1 MRVFQRPFDN
11 HAAQWNH
18 AITQT
23 GIATPWVLALDA
35 DYVATP
41 AFVAELARCDLDGA
55 TAGYRC
61 RFVYCVEGTPLRG
74 ALYPP
79 VIALFRRV
87 GARYVQ
93 DGHTQRLHID
103 GPVGAIAS
111 PLLHDDRK
119 PLDRWIGAQARYAR
133 LEAAKLAATPWR
145 ELPFS
150 GRVRRLIVVAPVLVP
165 LHCLIVKGGILHG
178 RAGVYYALQRGVA
191 ETLIALNLLA
201 RALRPERASVSLVL
215 GINAF
220 HGDAAAASCAT
231 ACWSPP
237 PRRSASAA
245 SSTGPAFPR
254 EAIGYCL
261 PKRASSL
268 ADVDHVA
275 VNQDARANLGRKL
288 AYIADAAARPG
299 AGARPPAQQA
309 RALGHRRS
317 CWARRSGRGVP
328 AARSTPSSTTSRT
341 SPRRSTS
348 RRSTEAVAVSVDG
361 FGDFA
366 SAAWGVGRGDE
377 MSTSTTASTSR
388 TRSASSTRRSRSTS
402 ASRTTATST
411 R

>member
-1 MRVFQRPFDN
+1 MIDAITPVILTRDEAPNIGRTLAALAWARDIVIVDSLSTDDTLAIAARHPNVRVFQRPFDN

-201 RALRPERASVSLVL
+201 RALRP
-215 GINAF
+215 G
-220 HGDAAAASCAT
+220 
-231 ACWSPP
+231 
-237 PRRSASAA
+237 
-245 SSTGPAFPR
+245 GPA
-254 EAIGYCL
+254 
-261 PKRASSL
+261 
-268 ADVDHVA
+268 
-275 VNQDARANLGRKL
+275 
-288 AYIADAAARPG
+288 
-299 AGARPPAQQA
+299 
-309 RALGHRRS
+309 
-317 CWARRSGRGVP
+317 
-328 AARSTPSSTTSRT
+328 
-341 SPRRSTS
+341 
-348 RRSTEAVAVSVDG
+348 
-361 FGDFA
+361 
-366 SAAWGVGRGDE
+366 
-377 MSTSTTASTSR
+377 
-388 TRSASSTRRSRSTS
+388 
-402 ASRTTATST
+402 
-411 R
+411 